1 MDGRHFLAA
10 APYVALNP
18 VRAGLVARA
27 ADCPGRRLALDGAL
41 LAGRDDGVVSVGP
54 VLEMIP
60 DFAAALE
67 AAEDGAA
74 ILAIRRSRSTGRP
87 VGSADWIKALEAG
100 SGRAMAP
107 GKRGP
112 RRAEAIEPEAGE
124 LFHTVPP

>member
-1 MDGRHFLAA
+1 M
-10 APYVALNP
+10 
-18 VRAGLVARA
+18 
-27 ADCPGRRLALDGAL
+27 
-41 LAGRDDGVVSVGP
+41 GP

-87 VGSADWIKALEAG
+87 VGSADWIKALEAE
-100 SGRAMAP
+100 SGRALAR

-112 RRAEAIEPEAGE
+112 RRAEAIEPEAGD
-124 LFHTVPP
+124 LFHTVSLEYHISFY